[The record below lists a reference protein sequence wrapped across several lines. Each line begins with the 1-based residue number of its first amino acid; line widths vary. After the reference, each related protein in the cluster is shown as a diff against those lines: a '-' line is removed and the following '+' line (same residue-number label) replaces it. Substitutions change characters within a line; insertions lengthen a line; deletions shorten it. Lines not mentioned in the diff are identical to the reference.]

1 MLSTFVRFCT
11 RWLGV
16 SPQWPILISVLLVVL
31 VLVGPRKYI
40 TVKKTGEGKW
50 VIFK

>member
-1 MLSTFVRFCT
+1 MLSTFVQFCM

-31 VLVGPRKYI
+31 VLVGPRKCI
-40 TVKKTGEGKW
+40 TIKKVGEGKW
-50 VIFK
+50 TIFK